1 MSNKETA
8 MGFVAALLG
17 TASCTLLFTAMVAKG
32 DAIDSLIF
40 LYQQNKLGALISLG
54 ALVNLVLF
62 FVAIRRNKN
71 AFATGVLICSILLVV
86 LIAILK
92 INS

>member
-1 MSNKETA
+1 MLIP
-8 MGFVAALLG
+8 LL
-17 TASCTLLFTAMVAKG
+17 V
-32 DAIDSLIF
+32 I
-40 LYQQNKLGALISLG
+40 LG
-54 ALVNLVLF
+54 ALVLLGFWLAGIYNRLVSLR
-62 FVAIRRNKN
+62 ARNKN